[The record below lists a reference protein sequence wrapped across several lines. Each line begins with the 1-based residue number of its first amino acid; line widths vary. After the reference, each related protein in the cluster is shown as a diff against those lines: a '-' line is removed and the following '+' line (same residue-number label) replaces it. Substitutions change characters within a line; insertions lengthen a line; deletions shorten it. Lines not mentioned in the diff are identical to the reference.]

1 MDKSLTYINY
11 TTYMQEAIIAALN
24 TQTFPNPKVG
34 AVLVDKFGNIKST
47 GVHHGPGTNH
57 AEIEI
62 INNSVITEEDTLYVT
77 LEPCFHTDSSPSC
90 CAELLKTPIKN
101 IVIGDIDIDIR
112 TNGKSI
118 ELLKKNNVNIS
129 FEKNANLFI
138 NPHYKNQKLSIIKPT
153 IIGKIATSD
162 NNFIYEN
169 NSIDKYITNEISLSV
184 THYLRATVDGI
195 SIGKNTL
202 ITDSPKLNIRNSDVS
217 NITPMKIVF
226 WGSDMNI
233 EKYIDIYHDF
243 IFLTSFNHSAS
254 NIYPLL
260 NGEFNLNNIYS
271 ELNINS
277 LLVEG
282 GNYLHKFLLNNL
294 KYDNFYWFKSSKKIN
309 NGNPLSDPILNKLN
323 SEYKVINKFP
333 LKDNQ
338 LTTYT
343 YI

>member
-1 MDKSLTYINY
+1 M
-11 TTYMQEAIIAALN
+11 
-24 TQTFPNPKVG
+24 
-34 AVLVDKFGNIKST
+34 
-47 GVHHGPGTNH
+47 
-57 AEIEI
+57 
-62 INNSVITEEDTLYVT
+62 
-77 LEPCFHTDSSPSC
+77 
-90 CAELLKTPIKN
+90 
-101 IVIGDIDIDIR
+101 
-112 TNGKSI
+112 
-118 ELLKKNNVNIS
+118 
-129 FEKNANLFI
+129 
-138 NPHYKNQKLSIIKPT
+138 
-153 IIGKIATSD
+153 
-162 NNFIYEN
+162 
-169 NSIDKYITNEISLSV
+169 SV

-195 SIGKNTL
+195 AIGKNTL

-217 NITPMKIVF
+217 NVTPMKIVF
-226 WGSDMNI
+226 WGSDVNI

-271 ELNINS
+271 ELKINS

-294 KYDNFYWFKSSKKIN
+294 KYDSFYWFKSSKKIT
-309 NGNPLSDPILNKLN
+309 NGYQLSDPILNKLN
-323 SEYKVINKFP
+323 TEYKVINKFP